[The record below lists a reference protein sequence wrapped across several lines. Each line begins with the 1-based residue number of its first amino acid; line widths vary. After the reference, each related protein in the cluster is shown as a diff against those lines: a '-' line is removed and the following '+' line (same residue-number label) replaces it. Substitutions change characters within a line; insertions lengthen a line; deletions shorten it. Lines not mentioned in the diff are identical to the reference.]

1 MAAAQERR
9 AAAEVPAGV
18 IGAAAISR
26 VPQSTAKPPSTERKV
41 PQSTAKSPGFAV
53 LTDDEL
59 EDSGDDFN
67 SFAGL
72 DAKEWRIETRYR
84 LRKDGKEIIYWN
96 YRRRKIHHDADG
108 NRRIEYRKG
117 GSRER

>member
-1 MAAAQERR
+1 MVAAQAAADS
-9 AAAEVPAGV
+9 PARHA
-18 IGAAAISR
+18 GAAASGR
-26 VPQSTAKPPSTERKV
+26 VPQSTAKPPSTEKKV
-41 PQSTAKSPGFAV
+41 PQSTANGPGFAV

-67 SFAGL
+67 PFAGL

-84 LRKDGKEIIYWN
+84 LRKDGKTIIYWN

>member
-1 MAAAQERR
+1 MGLDA
-9 AAAEVPAGV
+9 PG
-18 IGAAAISR
+18 GAVKA
-26 VPQSTAKPPSTERKV
+26 VPQSTAKAAHREKV
-41 PQSTAKSPGFAV
+41 PQISTAKPGEPPRFAV
-53 LTDDEL
+53 LDESDDEG
-59 EDSGDDFN
+59 EFDD
-67 SFAGL
+67 FAGL